1 MTEHKTTASLRRAAP
16 LRWWT
21 ILWAGALWITAA
33 VLLVTVAFGCT
44 AGGSDPEPGPT
55 DDGGPAASGAEPEAG
70 RDNAPP
76 RTPAAPAPSGP
87 ADPDRCAE
95 AQAEAERLAPGVL
108 DAYDGGETALASR
121 EWRGLASAVLRAIN
135 SGGHGCS
142 FEGAAVRAVRDL
154 ARHEDQAREAARL
167 EALEARRAEDAEDQ
181 AAAEAAVERAWQEA
195 GGGALSGGAGAL
207 SEPDQGETRDPGAD
221 SNPERPGCE
230 TEANPVACQPP
241 PMVEGDPDGEIDG
254 EAGPDPDP
262 DPDPEADPEPPV
274 EVEADPETPQS
285 IVDFED
291 RAADVDRPAQT
302 TRRQPGG
309 PVLLEGPPAPLWTMA
324 GLLCPPE
331 DVWRSLYTGCGDP
344 AAEGDYLRGHGEMLR
359 CFYGPVEI
367 GVGDSYRLL
376 TEETNPEWDP
386 EVSYFRDDNV
396 LEVLGFSALD
406 PADPERWQPVQPE
419 ISARTV
425 QRFEYHD
432 GAVDEETYTAV
443 YKPPS
448 AWWQIGGA
456 DHRGHN
462 PDGSL
467 AWGLFAIPGGSGC

>member
-1 MTEHKTTASLRRAAP
+1 MTEHETTASLRRAAP

-21 ILWAGALWITAA
+21 FLWAGALWMAAA
-33 VLLVTVAFGCT
+33 VLLVSVAFGCS
-44 AGGSDPEPGPT
+44 AGAET
-55 DDGGPAASGAEPEAG
+55 DDGQTDDGAEASGAEPEAG
-70 RDNAPP
+70 QDNAPAQ
-76 RTPAAPAPSGP
+76 TPAAPAPSGP

-108 DAYDGGETALASR
+108 DAYDGGETTLASR

-135 SGGHGCS
+135 GGGPGCS
-142 FEGAAVRAVRDL
+142 SGEGSAARAVRDL
-154 ARHEDQAREAARL
+154 ARREDHARETARL

-207 SEPDQGETRDPGAD
+207 SEPDPGETTDPGPD
-221 SNPERPGCE
+221 SNPDRPGCQ
-230 TEANPVACQPP
+230 TEANPVVCFPP
-241 PMVEGDPDGEIDG
+241 PVVEGEPDGEIDG
-254 EAGPDPDP
+254 ETDPG
-262 DPDPEADPEPPV
+262 PDPEADPEP
-274 EVEADPETPQS
+274 EVQVDPDPETPQS
-285 IVDFED
+285 IIEFED
-291 RAADVDRPAQT
+291 KAADVDRPAQT
-302 TRRQPGG
+302 TRRQPDG
-309 PVLLEGPPAPLWTMA
+309 PVLLTEAAALWTMA
-324 GLLCPPE
+324 DLLCPPE
-331 DVWRSLYTGCGDP
+331 DVWRSFYTGCGDP

-376 TEETNPEWDP
+376 TEEANPEWDP
-386 EVSYFRDDNV
+386 EVSYYRNDAV

-448 AWWQIGGA
+448 AWWQLGGA